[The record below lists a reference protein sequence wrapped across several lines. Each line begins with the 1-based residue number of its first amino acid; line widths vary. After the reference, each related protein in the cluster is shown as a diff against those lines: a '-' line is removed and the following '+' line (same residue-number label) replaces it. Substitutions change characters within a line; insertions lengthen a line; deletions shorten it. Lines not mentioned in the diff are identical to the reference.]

1 MFMSKN
7 KDVVNILILVIIG
20 MFIPFLG
27 TLIISFQV
35 NILSFDGFMKII
47 STFIT
52 FLVIFGVE
60 LGIVYLYFYVSNQ
73 FAEKKLSKTKK
84 K

>member
-1 MFMSKN
+1 
-7 KDVVNILILVIIG
+7 

-35 NILSFDGFMKII
+35 NIFSFDGFMKII
-47 STFIT
+47 STFFI

-60 LGIVYLYFYVSNQ
+60 LGIVYLYFYISNQ
-73 FAEKKLSKTKK
+73 FAEKKLDKSRRK
-84 K
+84 